1 MEPLSFHCY
10 YGDISFRLTYKSSS
24 LINKKY
30 QFIAKLNWPMLSSV
44 SVQVVTIAVYSF
56 FAFCVIG
63 RQFLD
68 PKKEHKDHR
77 IDMYIPVFTLLQFF
91 FYAGWLKVWDI
102 LVFYFYKTDHL
113 LFIMTFLLQSAGWRA
128 DHQPVWRGRR
138 WFWNQP
144 ADWPEHSGCPLFPL
158 LTMAGNTRVLSVL
171 VLICLLSPEGV
182 HACCGWYVPEP
193 GSNGER
199 QTLGAETFL
208 HTLHSVHSSWDPQ
221 TSFQGLHL
229 WHEVN
234 QFYLD
239 KGCFCFCKDQRNH
252 NHCND
257 SSLKCH
263 MPYLQDERRGPW
275 DPRAPRHSWKCP
287 VFTYEWITGQWSM
300 QHFADWQ
307 WDPSS

>member
-10 YGDISFRLTYKSSS
+10 FGDISFWLTYKSSF

-30 QFIAKLNWPMLSSV
+30 QFIVKLNWLLLFSV

-102 LVFYFYKTDHL
+102 LVFYFYKTDNL

-128 DHQPVWRGRR
+128 DHQPVWWGRR

-144 ADWPEHSGCPLFPL
+144 ANWPEHSGCPLMSALF
-158 LTMAGNTRVLSVL
+158 NN
-171 VLICLLSPEGV
+171 
-182 HACCGWYVPEP
+182 GW
-193 GSNGER
+193 
-199 QTLGAETFL
+199 
-208 HTLHSVHSSWDPQ
+208 
-221 TSFQGLHL
+221 
-229 WHEVN
+229 
-234 QFYLD
+234 
-239 KGCFCFCKDQRNH
+239 K
-252 NHCND
+252 
-257 SSLKCH
+257 
-263 MPYLQDERRGPW
+263 
-275 DPRAPRHSWKCP
+275 
-287 VFTYEWITGQWSM
+287 SM
-300 QHFADWQ
+300 
-307 WDPSS
+307 